1 DCGLCSNHL
10 KQEVMSLK
18 IAIIITVLLFIL
30 SLCAR
35 VPVVSQSQE
44 PAQSVDTIKISTDLV
59 VVDALVTN
67 QQTGRVISNLQADD
81 FQLYEDKV
89 KQTITHFSRDRL
101 PLDLVLTFDV
111 DALLPEGMLLRKELL
126 AALQALKAEDE
137 VAVMAFD
144 FGRVRLIEDF
154 SRDRELIADRLAN
167 IWEEFQRKASIPS
180 PVGGGAQIGARPGS
194 ALNKAVY
201 EAAILL
207 NRRHRPGLRTAI
219 IVVAP
224 EDQPVQFPFIGKS
237 QKKVLEA
244 LLEPG
249 TTVNGL
255 VLPHGLPFP
264 PPPNPVTIPFG
275 LVSRGSVSKYAEETG
290 GDLVTIEG
298 SDASKN
304 LGSSIERMGARYSLG
319 YLPTN
324 EKWDGKYRRISLT
337 VTPEVDKREG
347 KVIVQA
353 RKGYFA
359 KRPAQATTPDPG
371 KNVGKGPDVKPLDSI
386 ERVIGRH

>member
-1 DCGLCSNHL
+1 LR
-10 KQEVMSLK
+10 VV
-18 IAIIITVLLFIL
+18 IIIPALLLVL

-35 VPVVSQSQE
+35 APVASQSQE
-44 PAQSVDTIKISTDLV
+44 QVQPGVPIKISTDLV
-59 VVDALVTN
+59 LVDALVTS
-67 QQTGRVISNLQADD
+67 QQTGRVIGNLQVDD

-89 KQTITHFSRDRL
+89 RQTITHFSRDRL
-101 PLDLVLTFDV
+101 PLALVLTFDV
-111 DALLPEGMLLRKELL
+111 GGSLPEEMLLKKELL
-126 AALQALKAEDE
+126 AALQGLKQEDE

-154 SRDRELIADRLAN
+154 SRDRELITDRVAN
-167 IWEEFQRKASIPS
+167 IREEFQTKASIP
-180 PVGGGAQIGARPGS
+180 PPRGVRVGMRPGS
-194 ALNKAVY
+194 NLNQAVY

-207 NRRHRPGLRTAI
+207 NRRHQPGLRTAI

-224 EDQPVQFPFIGKS
+224 EDKPVQFPFIGKS

-255 VLPHGLPFP
+255 VLPETPIINQPNLVTTPLGL
-264 PPPNPVTIPFG
+264 I
-275 LVSRGSVSKYAEETG
+275 SRGSVSKYAEETG
-290 GDLVTIEG
+290 GDLVKVEG
-298 SDASKN
+298 SDAGKKLSRA
-304 LGSSIERMGARYSLG
+304 IERLRARYSFG

-337 VTPEVDKREG
+337 VTPEAEKREG
-347 KVIVQA
+347 KVIIQA

-359 KRPAQATTPDPG
+359 VKPTQATIPDPG
-371 KNVGKGPDVKPLDSI
+371 QKGGKGPTVKPLDSMKSRRTA
-386 ERVIGRH
+386 EN

>member
-1 DCGLCSNHL
+1 
-10 KQEVMSLK
+10 MSLK
-18 IAIIITVLLFIL
+18 ITIIITALMFIL

-35 VPVVSQSQE
+35 APVVSQSQE

-59 VVDALVTN
+59 VVDALVTT

-101 PLDLVLTFDV
+101 PLALVLTFDV
-111 DALLPEGMLLRKELL
+111 DALPPEEMLLRKELL
-126 AALQALKAEDE
+126 AALQGLKSEDE
-137 VAVMAFD
+137 VAVMAYD

-167 IWEEFQRKASIPS
+167 ISHEFQIKVSVPS
-180 PVGGGAQIGARPGS
+180 PTGRREVIRMRPGS

-207 NRRHRPGLRTAI
+207 SQRHRPDLRTAI

-255 VLPHGLPFP
+255 VLPHRLPFP
-264 PPPNPVTIPFG
+264 PPPNPVTMPFG

-290 GDLVTIEG
+290 GDLVKIEW
-298 SDASKN
+298 SDAGKK
-304 LGSSIERMGARYSLG
+304 LGQAIERLRARYSLG

-324 EKWDGKYRRISLT
+324 EKWDGKYRRISLS
-337 VTPEVDKREG
+337 VTPELEKREG

-359 KRPAQATTPDPG
+359 KKPTQATIPAPG
-371 KNVGKGPDVKPLDSI
+371 GKGGKGPDAKPLDSLKSKRA
-386 ERVIGRH
+386 EN